1 MARKLASVQIIHDL
15 SPIIDSDNLE
25 VAKILGW
32 DVVVKKNEF
41 IVGEKVIYC
50 EIDSFLPVAP
60 KFEFLRKSCYRKMA
74 DGTEGFRIKTVRLR
88 GQLSQGIAFPV
99 TILPEGK
106 YQTGDDVTDILNI
119 VKYEPPVPAC
129 LDGIKKGDFP
139 SFLCK
144 SDETR
149 CQVLQPILTKYK
161 GTLCYYSEKLD
172 GSSMSTYVRDNEFG
186 VAGRGLEFFEN
197 ENNSLWKVARQLNL
211 EEKLRSLNINI
222 AYQGE
227 IIGENIQ
234 GNKYKLKG
242 QTAYCFNLFNIDRYE
257 YFAYK
262 DLIEITKKLDI
273 PLVPI
278 LDDNFILTDDIPTL
292 VNLAKRK
299 SILNPN
305 TDAEGIVI
313 RPLETIQVGRSEFDF
328 AGNRLSFKSI
338 NPIFL
343 LNERD

>member
-1 MARKLASVQIIHDL
+1 MKNKII
-15 SPIIDSDNLE
+15 E
-25 VAKILGW
+25 
-32 DVVVKKNEF
+32 
-41 IVGEKVIYC
+41 
-50 EIDSFLPVAP
+50 
-60 KFEFLRKSCYRKMA
+60 
-74 DGTEGFRIKTVRLR
+74 
-88 GQLSQGIAFPV
+88 
-99 TILPEGK
+99 
-106 YQTGDDVTDILNI
+106 
-119 VKYEPPVPAC
+119 
-129 LDGIKKGDFP
+129 IKKIE
-139 SFLCK
+139 LK
-144 SDETR
+144 SKRYDISLDKNNNFYANGILVHN
-149 CQVLQPILTKYK
+149 CQVLQPVLTRFK
-161 GTLCYYSEKLD
+161 GTPCYYSEKLD
-172 GSSMSTYVRDNEFG
+172 GSSTTAYIRDGEFG

-197 ENNSLWKVARQLNL
+197 ENNSLWKVARQLQL

-343 LNERD
+343 LNEKD

>member
-1 MARKLASVQIIHDL
+1 MRKLASIQKVIKVE
-15 SPIIDSDNLE
+15 PIPGADAIE
-25 VAKILGW
+25 MIQVLGW
-32 DVVVKKNEF
+32 ELVSKKGEF
-41 IVGEKVIYC
+41 LPGQSCVYC
-50 EIDSFLPVAP
+50 EIDSLLPIAP
-60 KFEFLRKSCYRKMA
+60 EFEFLRKSCYRKMA

-88 GQLSQGIAFPV
+88 GQISQGIAFPV
-99 TILPEGK
+99 TILPEGN

-144 SDETR
+144 SDEIR

-172 GSSMSTYVRDNEFG
+172 GSSMTTYVRDNDFG

-197 ENNSLWKVARQLNL
+197 ENNSLWKVARQLRL

-343 LNERD
+343 LNEKD

>member
-1 MARKLASVQIIHDL
+1 MRKLASIQKVIKVE
-15 SPIIDSDNLE
+15 PIPDADAIE
-25 VAKILGW
+25 MIQVLGW
-32 DVVVKKNEF
+32 ELVSKKGEF
-41 IVGEKVIYC
+41 LPGYSCVYC
-50 EIDSFLPVAP
+50 EIDSFLPIAP
-60 KFEFLRKSCYRKMA
+60 EFEFLRKNCYRKMA
-74 DGTEGFRIKTVRLR
+74 DGAEGFRIKTVRLR
-88 GQLSQGIAFPV
+88 GQISQGIAFPMS
-99 TILPEGK
+99 ILPEGN
-106 YQTGDDVTDILNI
+106 YQEGDDVTDVLNI
-119 VKYEPPVPAC
+119 VKYEPPIPAC

-149 CQVLQPILTKYK
+149 IQVLQPILTKYK
-161 GTLCYYSEKLD
+161 GTPCYYSEKLD
-172 GSSMSTYVRDNEFG
+172 GSSMTTYVRDNDFG

-197 ENNSLWKVARQLNL
+197 ENNSLWKVARQLRL

-343 LNERD
+343 LNEKD